1 MLQEHADGHATVI
14 LFLFLRDGNPVE
26 SMQIVDDSRVRGMYF
41 QSRESDEGRFLLLTG
56 VTRVLEI

>member
-1 MLQEHADGHATVI
+1 MPGARYQEDGGGVLQEHADGHATVI

-41 QSRESDEGRFLLLTG
+41 QSRES
-56 VTRVLEI
+56 